1 MSNGWLAINGRKGD
15 LEDTK
20 LVLRHLMGITV
31 PAVYYDHQPSVLACA
46 AQNTY

>member
-1 MSNGWLAINGRKGD
+1 MSNGWLAINGRKSD

-20 LVLRHLMGITV
+20 LVLRHFMGITV
-31 PAVYYDHQPSVLACA
+31 PAVYHNHQPSVLART